1 MAEKIKGI
9 TIEFRGNATPL
20 QKAIREVNS
29 DLNKTTKELSQVNKA
44 LKFNPT
50 SLDLWRQKQELLT
63 KKVSETEEKLGTMKT
78 AQKQMDAAGVD
89 KSSEEYRK
97 LQREI
102 VETESKLKTFKA
114 QLREV
119 GNVKLKVLSEQFKQ
133 IGQKATEVGT
143 SLTKNVTVPIA
154 AVGAASIKAF
164 NEVKDGLNIVAQ
176 KTGATGDALK
186 EMQDITR
193 NLAKTIPTDFESAG
207 TAVGELNTR
216 FGVTGQELEK
226 LSEQYIKFAKVNSVD
241 LNASIGE
248 TQKALAAFG
257 LSAADAPKLL
267 DTLTKAG
274 QLTGA
279 SVDSLTKGLIQN
291 ATAFQELGL
300 NLNQSVML
308 MAQMEKSGANSETVM
323 QGLRKALK
331 NAAKEGKPLDQAL
344 SELQSTI
351 ENGAGSMDGLTAAY
365 DLFGKSGDQIYGAV
379 KNGTLDFEALGKAV
393 ADTGGTL
400 DSVFEETLTPAEK
413 FQTTM
418 NSVKD
423 AGYELGNTIM
433 TMLAP
438 YMEKLAAGAQKLSK
452 WWSNLDDGT
461 KELITKI
468 GMFAA
473 VIGPVI
479 VVVGK
484 LATGISAIVNVIS
497 MASGAFTA
505 IGGVISGVAA
515 GPILAII
522 AAIGAVIAI
531 FVVWKKHGEQIK
543 QYFINF
549 GKKIAEVWTNLK
561 TTVVNKITEI
571 KNGITNA
578 FTAIKNFI
586 STMANAWFDAMTWP
600 YKKAWE
606 IIKGIVEKIKNFF
619 PIKIKDFFGKIKLPH
634 FKLEGSFSLNPP
646 SVPELKIDWYDKGG
660 IFKSPSIIGVAEKR
674 PEFVG
679 ALDDLRTI
687 VREESGGG
695 NGGAA
700 PVINIYPQAHQSPV
714 DIAREVERVLVHLQK
729 RREIARGNI

>member
-20 QKAIREVNS
+20 QKEIKKVNS
-29 DLNKTTKELSQVNKA
+29 DLNKTTEELSQVNKA

-63 KKVSETEEKLGTMKT
+63 KKVSETKEKLETLKT

-143 SLTKNVTVPIA
+143 SLTKNLTVPIA

-176 KTGATGDALK
+176 KTGATGAELK
-186 EMQDITR
+186 EMQQITR
-193 NLAKTIPTDFESAG
+193 DLAKTIPTDFESAG

-226 LSEQYIKFAKVNSVD
+226 LSEQYIKFAKVNGVD
-241 LNASIGE
+241 LNASIDE

-257 LSAADAPKLL
+257 MSASDAPKLL

-279 SVDSLTKGLIQN
+279 SVDSLTQGLIQN

-300 NLNQSVML
+300 NMDQSVML

-331 NAAKEGKPLDQAL
+331 NAAKEGKPLNQAL
-344 SELQSTI
+344 AELQKTI
-351 ENGAGSMDGLTAAY
+351 ENGSGSMDGLTAAY

-379 KNGTLDFEALGKAV
+379 KNGTLDFQALGKAV
-393 ADTGGTL
+393 SDTGGTL

-461 KELITKI
+461 KELITKM

-473 VIGPVI
+473 VIGPVL

-484 LATGISAIVNVIS
+484 LATGISAIINVVS

-515 GPILAII
+515 GPLLAII
-522 AAIGAVIAI
+522 AAVVAVIAI
-531 FVVWKKHGEQIK
+531 FKVWKKHGDEIK
-543 QYFINF
+543 AFFINF

-561 TTVVNKITEI
+561 TAVINKITEI
-571 KNGITNA
+571 KDGITNT
-578 FTAIKNFI
+578 FTSIRNFI
-586 STMANAWFDAMTWP
+586 STMANAWFDAITWP
-600 YKKAWE
+600 FRKAWDT
-606 IIKGIVEKIKNFF
+606 IKGIINWIKNLF
-619 PIKIKDFFGKIKLPH
+619 PINIGDFFGKIKLPH
-634 FKLEGSFSLNPP
+634 IDWDWIDIGDFISIPKFS
-646 SVPELKIDWYDKGG
+646 IDWYDKGG
-660 IFKSPSIIGVAEKR
+660 IFKSPSVIGVGEKR

-695 NGGAA
+695 IGGGV
-700 PVINIYPQAHQSPV
+700 VINVYATPGMNEEEL
-714 DIAREVERVLVHLQK
+714 ARKIEQRLVQMQK
-729 RREIARGNI
+729 QRNMAYGSI

>member
-9 TIEFRGNATPL
+9 TIEFNGNATPL

-29 DLNKTTKELSQVNKA
+29 DLNKTTKELSQINKA

-50 SLDLWRQKQELLT
+50 SLDLWKQKQELLT
-63 KKVSETEEKLGTMKT
+63 KKVSETEEKLGMLKK

-89 KSSEEYRK
+89 KSSEEYRN

-133 IGQKATEVGT
+133 IGSKATEVGT

-176 KTGATGDALK
+176 KTGATGDELK

-226 LSEQYIKFAKVNSVD
+226 LSEQYIKFAKVNGVD
-241 LNASIGE
+241 LNASIDE

-257 LSAADAPKLL
+257 MSAADAPKLL

-274 QLTGA
+274 QMTGA
-279 SVDSLTKGLIQN
+279 SVDSLTQGLIQN

-300 NLNQSVML
+300 NMDQSVML

-331 NAAKEGKPLDQAL
+331 NAAAEGKPLDQAL
-344 SELQSTI
+344 SELQKTI
-351 ENGAGSMDGLTAAY
+351 ENGSGSMDGLTAAY

-438 YMEKLAAGAQKLSK
+438 YMEKLAAGAQKLSE

-461 KELITKI
+461 KQLITKI

-473 VIGPVI
+473 VIGPVL

-484 LATGISAIVNVIS
+484 LATGIGAIINVVS
-497 MASGAFTA
+497 MASGAFAA
-505 IGGVISGVAA
+505 IGGVIGGVAA

-522 AAIGAVIAI
+522 AAVVAVIAI
-531 FVVWKKHGEQIK
+531 FKVWKEHGDQIK
-543 QYFINF
+543 EFFINF

-561 TTVVNKITEI
+561 TAVVNKITEI
-571 KNGITNA
+571 KNGITTA

-600 YKKAWE
+600 YRKAWE
-606 IIKGIVEKIKNFF
+606 IIKGIVEKIKSFF
-619 PIKIKDFFGKIKLPH
+619 PIKIGDFFGHIKLPH
-634 FKLEGSFSLNPP
+634 FKLEGTFSLNPP
-646 SVPELKIDWYDKGG
+646 SVPKLKIDWYDKGG
-660 IFKSPSIIGVAEKR
+660 IFKSPSIIGVGEKR

-695 NGGAA
+695 TGGGV
-700 PVINIYPQAHQSPV
+700 VINVYATPGMNEEEL
-714 DIAREVERVLVHLQK
+714 ARKIEQKLVAMQK
-729 RREIARGNI
+729 QRNMAYGSI

>member
-63 KKVSETEEKLGTMKT
+63 KKVSETEEKLGTLKT
-78 AQKQMDAAGVD
+78 AQKQMNAAGVD

-176 KTGATGDALK
+176 KTGATGEELK
-186 EMQDITR
+186 EMQQITR
-193 NLAKTIPTDFESAG
+193 DLAKTIPTDFESAG

-216 FGVTGQELEK
+216 FGATGKELEK
-226 LSEQYIKFAKVNSVD
+226 LSEQYIKFAKVNGVD
-241 LNASIGE
+241 LNASIDE

-257 LSAADAPKLL
+257 MSASDAPRLL

-274 QLTGA
+274 QMTGA
-279 SVDSLTKGLIQN
+279 SVDSLTQGLIQN

-300 NLNQSVML
+300 NMDQSVML

-331 NAAKEGKPLDQAL
+331 NAAAEGKPLDQAL
-344 SELQSTI
+344 AELQKTI
-351 ENGAGSMDGLTAAY
+351 ENGSGSMDGLTAAY

-473 VIGPVI
+473 VIGPVL

-484 LATGISAIVNVIS
+484 LATGISAIINVVS

-515 GPILAII
+515 GPLLAII
-522 AAIGAVIAI
+522 AAVVAVIAI
-531 FVVWKKHGEQIK
+531 FKVWKKHGDEIK
-543 QYFINF
+543 AFFINF

-561 TTVVNKITEI
+561 TAVVNKITEI

-578 FTAIKNFI
+578 FTAIRNSI

-600 YKKAWE
+600 FRKAWDT
-606 IIKGIVEKIKNFF
+606 IKGIINWIKNLF
-619 PIKIKDFFGKIKLPH
+619 PINIGDFFGKIKLPH
-634 FKLEGSFSLNPP
+634 IDWDWIDIGDFISIPKFS
-646 SVPELKIDWYDKGG
+646 IDWYDKGG
-660 IFKSPSIIGVAEKR
+660 IFKSPSVIGVGEKR

-695 NGGAA
+695 IGGGVVINVYAA
-700 PVINIYPQAHQSPV
+700 PGMDEEAL
-714 DIAREVERVLVHLQK
+714 ARKVEQRLVQEQK
-729 RREIARGNI
+729 KRNMAYGSI